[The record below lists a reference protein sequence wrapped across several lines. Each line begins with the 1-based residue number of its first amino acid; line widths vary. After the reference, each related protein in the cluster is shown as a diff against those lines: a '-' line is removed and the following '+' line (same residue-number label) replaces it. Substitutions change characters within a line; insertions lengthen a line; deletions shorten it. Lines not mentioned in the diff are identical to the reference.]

1 MQNIIFDTR
10 WIGGHGIGR
19 FAKELKNGIEFLEPI
34 KMDGNPAGALD
45 CWNLTKYLKKNKGM
59 YFSPGYNAPLAYFDR
74 CVLTVHDLNH
84 VDIDS
89 NTSFLKKLYYNL
101 ILKRACK
108 KVKKILTV
116 SEFSKQRICE
126 WTGVDEQKVIVVGNG
141 VSASFTP
148 NGNVFKMDS
157 KYVLSIGNRKK
168 HKNESRAIEAFSKST
183 LSLTHKFLFTGDA
196 SEELESI
203 IKKYSLQGKV
213 IFLGKVSDEHLAEIY
228 RGAEMLLFP
237 SLYEGFGLPVVE
249 AMACGTPV
257 ITSNGTSLREVAGDA
272 AVLVDPSNVD
282 DITAAIARIN
292 SDIKYKNELIDKGL
306 SQSQKYTWEKT
317 IDCVKNVLLSL
328 D

>member
-19 FAKELKNGIEFLEPI
+19 FARELKNGIEFLEPI
-34 KMDGNPAGALD
+34 KMNGNPAGALD
-45 CWNLTKYLKKNKGM
+45 CWDLTKYLKKNKGF
-59 YFSPGYNAPLAYFDR
+59 YFSPGYNAPLVYFDR

-84 VDIDS
+84 VDIDA
-89 NTSFLKKLYYNL
+89 NTSILKKIYYNL

-108 KVKKILTV
+108 KVKKIFTV
-116 SEFSKQRICE
+116 SEFSKKRICE
-126 WTGVDEQKVIVVGNG
+126 WSGVAEQRVIVVGNG

-148 NGNVFKMDS
+148 KGDVFEIDS
-157 KYVLSIGNRKK
+157 KYILSIGNRKK

-183 LSLTHKFLFTGDA
+183 LSRTHKYLFTGDA
-196 SEELESI
+196 SEELISMAE
-203 IKKYSLQGKV
+203 KLNLQDKV
-213 IFLGKVSDEHLAEIY
+213 VFLGKVSDEHLAAIY

-272 AVLVDPSNVD
+272 AILVDPLNVD
-282 DITAAIARIN
+282 EIIAAINKLN
-292 SDIKYKNELIDKGL
+292 SNIKYRNELVEKGL

-317 IDCVKNVLLSL
+317 ISCVKNELLSL
-328 D
+328 S